1 MAAKMVVGKKDER
14 MCYNKFKTLLPNYA
28 LPKMPRVLVT
38 MEPVRTLEK
47 SIRFEAWKW
56 LIWKA

>member
-1 MAAKMVVGKKDER
+1 MNACAITNLKLCFPDYG
-14 MCYNKFKTLLPNYA
+14 

-38 MEPVRTLEK
+38 MELVRTLEK

>member
-1 MAAKMVVGKKDER
+1 MEACAITNLKLCFPD
-14 MCYNKFKTLLPNYA
+14 YA
-28 LPKMPRVLVT
+28 LPKMPHVLVT
-38 MEPVRTLEK
+38 MELVRTLEK